1 MHVRKRHGKTA
12 MCLFCLLIIDSTSS
26 GNLTVHTVHYDSL
39 VGNGI
44 SLTSAR
50 IPPEYVIMLVSV
62 LTVILVF
69 IVLWLIH
76 LVRER

>member
-12 MCLFCLLIIDSTSS
+12 MCLFCLVIIDSTSS
-26 GNLTVHTVHYDSL
+26 GSLTVHTVHYDSL
-39 VGNGI
+39 VGNGM
-44 SLTSAR
+44 TSAT

-69 IVLWLIH
+69 IVLWLIR
-76 LVRER
+76 LLRER